1 MFEVF
6 VEGAENGVSAL
17 PGPGSGVEN
26 MVYSAHHK
34 GVGVQAN
41 QILKSSSVKDGGLG
55 KKGKG
60 ERKPFG
66 GVSRSELNTRRTGG
80 LGEVKKP
87 AHAHRRKHEQK
98 QQLKKSAVEGKA
110 IEEIPSFPRKSRPK
124 SVEVP
129 KDAFAKPVSH
139 KDLPVSPTDS
149 TFRTNVLQEAILA
162 NAESVSGSDR
172 ASVKA
177 ESLSLGERGRATF
190 PISPS
195 DVSCH
200 KNLRREAILQ
210 NARAS
215 TTEVVTKVKGG
226 PGARSRLP
234 PSPTDLI
241 LHENLRHKA
250 IMLNARRQAMQG
262 GAENLT
268 TKFEDSTQ

>member
-1 MFEVF
+1 MFEIF
-6 VEGAENGVSAL
+6 VDGAENRVSAL
-17 PGPGSGVEN
+17 PDSRSGVEN
-26 MVYSAHHK
+26 VYGTHQK
-34 GVGVQAN
+34 GSQTSQV
-41 QILKSSSVKDGGLG
+41 LKHSFKDGGLTLG
-55 KKGKG
+55 KKSKG
-60 ERKPFG
+60 ERKPLG

-87 AHAHRRKHEQK
+87 AHRRKHEQK

-110 IEEIPSFPRKSRPK
+110 VEEIPSFPRKSRPK

-129 KDAFAKPVSH
+129 KDSFVKAVSH
-139 KDLPVSPTDS
+139 KDLPLSPTDS

-177 ESLSLGERGRATF
+177 ESLSLSERGRATF

-195 DVSCH
+195 DVICH

-210 NARAS
+210 SARVS
-215 TTEVVTKVKGG
+215 TTEGAREVKGG
-226 PGARSRLP
+226 PGVRSRLP

-250 IMLNARRQAMQG
+250 IMLNARMRVLEG

-268 TKFEDSTQ
+268 MKFASTQ